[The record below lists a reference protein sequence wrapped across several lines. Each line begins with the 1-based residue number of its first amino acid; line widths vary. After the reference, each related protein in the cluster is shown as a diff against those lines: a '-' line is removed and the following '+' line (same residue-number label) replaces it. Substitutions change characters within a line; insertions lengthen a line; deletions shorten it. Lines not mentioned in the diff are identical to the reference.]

1 MTKSK
6 YNFVHSFLIFFVSV
20 AGPVNLTVFYS
31 SSVDICMYNEKV
43 LGDSRILKGGRV
55 TIPKKVREKLSTK
68 DGDFLTYLLTKNGF
82 VKIKKL
88 EFDLDRAIRQ
98 IEKLKREKLLL
109 S

>member
-1 MTKSK
+1 
-6 YNFVHSFLIFFVSV
+6 
-20 AGPVNLTVFYS
+20 
-31 SSVDICMYNEKV
+31 MYNEKV

-55 TIPKKVREKLSTK
+55 TIPKKVREKLSIK

-88 EFDLDRAIRQ
+88 EFDWNKAIKQ
-98 IEKLKREKLLL
+98 IEKLKKEKLLL

>member
-1 MTKSK
+1 
-6 YNFVHSFLIFFVSV
+6 
-20 AGPVNLTVFYS
+20 
-31 SSVDICMYNEKV
+31 MYNEKV

-55 TIPKKVREKLSTK
+55 TIPKKVREKLSVK

-88 EFDLDRAIRQ
+88 EFDWDKAIKQ
-98 IEKLKREKLLL
+98 IEKLKKEKLLL